1 MYILFVLLYNLMSL
15 QFSATSRL
23 QVEEVVEELEV
34 CYAVITIRLA
44 FCVALWYE
52 TAITALFC

>member
-1 MYILFVLLYNLMSL
+1 MYILFVLLYNMMSL

-34 CYAVITIRLA
+34 CYAVITILLA

-52 TAITALFC
+52 NAVTVLFC